1 MLKCPDMSVN
11 RKKPQPSGR
20 AELRQPRYRQIAEQ
34 LAVAIAEGRYLV
46 GTVLPGEHD
55 LVEQHGVSRHTVR
68 DALRCLS
75 EAGLVARRRG
85 IGTVVTAREP
95 LSSHVQRVGSAD
107 SWMRYPPG
115 SRLAVLAINEITA
128 DTALSRMLQCRRGS
142 PWCHVSAVRRLGDGK
157 TIIGWSDIYL
167 QPEYSAVANSV
178 GRSAG
183 RVYELIESRFD
194 AEVARIEVELRA
206 DILDAVRAKALGV
219 PKGSPS
225 LAVLRRYRGADGRVF
240 FLTVAEHPAERFTYA
255 FSLVRS
261 ADGSVWT
268 PG

>member
-1 MLKCPDMSVN
+1 MLECPDMSVN
-11 RKKPQPSGR
+11 RRKPPR
-20 AELRQPRYRQIAEQ
+20 PPRYRQ
-34 LAVAIAEGRYLV
+34 LADELASAIVDGRQQV
-46 GTVLPGEHD
+46 GSVLPGEHE
-55 LVEQHGVSRHTVR
+55 LAVRHGVSRHTVR

-85 IGTVVTAREP
+85 IGTVVTARAP
-95 LSSHVQRVGSAD
+95 LASHVQRVGSAD
-107 SWMRYPPG
+107 SWMRYPSG

-128 DTALSRMLQCRRGS
+128 DAALARTLQCRRGS
-142 PWCHVSAVRRLGDGK
+142 TWCHVSAVRRLRDGK
-157 TIIGWSDIYL
+157 TVIGWSDIYL

-183 RVYELIESRFD
+183 RVYELIEKRFD

-206 DILDAVRAKALGV
+206 DILDSVRARALGV

-225 LAVLRRYRGADGRVF
+225 LAVLRRYRGADSRVF
-240 FLTVAEHPAERFTYA
+240 FVTIAEHPAERFTYA